1 MVLHLPLFCV
11 FYDYNFRKGKA
22 NKFEF
27 VDGFMKARL
36 GDYIREYSVRNKIN
50 EDIPVYSVTNSQG
63 FCKDYFG
70 KEVASKDKST
80 YKIVPK
86 GCFAY
91 NPSRINVG
99 SVDWQRN
106 EERVI
111 VSPLY
116 NVFSVSSD
124 LDNQYLYYFLKSDIA
139 LCLIKNIATGSVRDN
154 LKLSM
159 LYEFPINLPNIERQK
174 EIVSTLDKLQS
185 IITHLRIQLEKLD
198 LLVKAR
204 FVEMFG
210 DIYTNKYDLPICPL
224 SDYITFLTSGSRGW
238 AKYCTE
244 NGTDWFITIKNVKAC
259 KITTHNIQQLNAP
272 DNMEAKRTKVQED
285 DLLISITADLG
296 RTGVVTKEIAEHGA
310 YINQHLTCVRLNKSK
325 ITPIYAAYF
334 MESNSGRPQFE
345 AKNQTGVK
353 AGLNFDSIKS
363 LKISVPPLTLQN
375 QFADFVKQIDKS
387 KSILQQ
393 ELDKA
398 QMLFDSLMQE
408 YFG

>member
-1 MVLHLPLFCV
+1 MFA
-11 FYDYNFRKGKA
+11 D
-22 NKFEF
+22 E
-27 VDGFMKARL
+27 FMKARL
-36 GDYIREYSVRNKIN
+36 GDYIREYSIRNKAN

-70 KEVASKDKST
+70 KEVASKNKST

-124 LDNQYLYYFLKSDIA
+124 LDNLYLYYFLKSDIA

-174 EIVSTLDKLQS
+174 EIVSTLDTLQS
-185 IITHLRIQLEKLD
+185 IITHIRTQLEKLD
-198 LLVKAR
+198 LLVKSR

-210 DIYTNKYDLPICPL
+210 NIENMCTIADVCSIITDGTHQPPKFTTDGIPFLFVSNIATNEIVYNAEKFISEETYNDLYKRTPIEIGDIILSTVGSYGHPAIVKTNKKFLFQRHIAYLKPIPTTINSIYLHRAIL
-224 SDYITFLTSGSRGW
+224 SD
-238 AKYCTE
+238 
-244 NGTDWFITIKNVKAC
+244 NVQRQIDERVKGIAQKTLNLSEIR
-259 KITTHNIQQLNAP
+259 KIVIPA
-272 DNMEAKRTKVQED
+272 
-285 DLLISITADLG
+285 
-296 RTGVVTKEIAEHGA
+296 
-310 YINQHLTCVRLNKSK
+310 
-325 ITPIYAAYF
+325 
-334 MESNSGRPQFE
+334 
-345 AKNQTGVK
+345 
-353 AGLNFDSIKS
+353 
-363 LKISVPPLTLQN
+363 PPLELQT
-375 QFADFVKQIDKS
+375 QFANFVKQVDQS

-393 ELDKA
+393 ELT
-398 QMLFDSLMQE
+398 QTQTLFDSLMQE

>member
-1 MVLHLPLFCV
+1 MKI
-11 FYDYNFRKGKA
+11 KGKEKQIH
-22 NKFEF
+22 KFVF
-27 VDGFMKARL
+27 VAGFMKARL
-36 GDYIREYSVRNKIN
+36 GDYIREYSVRNKAS

-116 NVFSVSSD
+116 NVFSVSPE

-139 LCLIKNIATGSVRDN
+139 LCFIKNIATGSVRDN

-159 LYEFPINLPNIERQK
+159 LYEFPINLPNIKKQK
-174 EIVSTLDKLQS
+174 EIVHTLDTLQS
-185 IITHLRIQLEKLD
+185 IISHRKQQLEKLD

-210 DIYTNKYDLPICPL
+210 EVKDRRTIAEICSIITDGTHQPPKFTDSGIPFLFVSNIVTNE
-224 SDYITFLTSGSRGW
+224 ITYN
-238 AKYCTE
+238 AEK
-244 NGTDWFITIKNVKAC
+244 FISEETYNE
-259 KITTHNIQQLNAP
+259 LY
-272 DNMEAKRTKVQED
+272 KRTPIEIGDIVLSTVGSYGHPAVVKSNRKFLFQRHIAY
-285 DLLISITADLG
+285 LKPISSVINSIYL
-296 RTGVVTKEIAEHGA
+296 HGA
-310 YINQHLTCVRLNKSK
+310 ILSNDVQRQIDERVKGIAQKTLNLSEIRK
-325 ITPIYAAYF
+325 IVVPI
-334 MESNSGRPQFE
+334 
-345 AKNQTGVK
+345 
-353 AGLNFDSIKS
+353 
-363 LKISVPPLTLQN
+363 PPLDLQT

-387 KSILQQ
+387 RFITSKEKIRRVKFY
-393 ELDKA
+393 DK
-398 QMLFDSLMQE
+398 F
-408 YFG
+408 